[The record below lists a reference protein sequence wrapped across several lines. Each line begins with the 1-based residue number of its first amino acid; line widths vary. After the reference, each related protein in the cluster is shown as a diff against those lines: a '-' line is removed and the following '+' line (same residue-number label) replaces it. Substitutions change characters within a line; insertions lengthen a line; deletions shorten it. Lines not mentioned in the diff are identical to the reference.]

1 MSFNVKKIRYFLFS
15 ENDNNKMRIIIII
28 ISTAILVWPSGILFH
43 GILMNITHKVYYI
56 IGQLDSSNGLFDTHG
71 TDVIDSL

>member
-1 MSFNVKKIRYFLFS
+1 
-15 ENDNNKMRIIIII
+15 MRIIIII